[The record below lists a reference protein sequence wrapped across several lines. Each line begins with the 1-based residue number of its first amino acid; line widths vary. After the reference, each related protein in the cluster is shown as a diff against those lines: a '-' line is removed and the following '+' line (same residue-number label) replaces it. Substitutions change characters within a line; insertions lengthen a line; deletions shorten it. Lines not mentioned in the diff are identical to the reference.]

1 MSEIKVNRG
10 IVNQTVSKGKGILS
24 TSASPIA
31 MKVDKTN
38 INPFK
43 SNSDDDTYKT
53 IIAELFRLVRYSEQ
67 SLNEA
72 LGLVDKTVESMEQL
86 DKEIG
91 NGIASKNLYSIK
103 KNLGVKKDGEKN

>member
-24 TSASPIA
+24 TGTPKIA
-31 MKVDKTN
+31 MKVNKTN
-38 INPFK
+38 IKPFK
-43 SNSDDDTYKT
+43 SNSYDNETYGT
-53 IIAELFRLVRYSEQ
+53 IVAELFRLVRHSEQ
-67 SLNEA
+67 SLNVA

-91 NGIASKNLYSIK
+91 NGIASKNL
-103 KNLGVKKDGEKN
+103 